1 MRQPIK
7 ERLNRYTL
15 IDLTTGCWNWTGYK
29 DRDGYGNINIGR
41 LPHQAHRVAYAE
53 FKGTFDET
61 LQVRHK
67 CDNPS
72 CINPEHL
79 ELGTHKDNMR
89 DKKERDRIKGE
100 LHPKAKLTNKDIFAI
115 RESPLSQCELARQT
129 GLNQSFIGKIR
140 NRVIWTHI

>member
-7 ERLNRYTL
+7 ERLIRYTQ
-15 IDLTTGCWNWTGYK
+15 IDSNTGCWNWSGYR

-41 LPHQAHRVAYAE
+41 SPHQAHRVSYSE
-53 FKGTFDET
+53 YKGSFDES
-61 LQVRHK
+61 LQVRHI

-79 ELGTHKDNMR
+79 ELGTHRDNMR
-89 DKKERDRIKGE
+89 DKKIRDRVKGE
-100 LHPKAKLTNKDIFAI
+100 RHPKAKLTEKDVLAI
-115 RESPLSQCELARQT
+115 RMSTVSQSQLARDL

-140 NRVIWTHI
+140 NRVNWTHI